1 LRFPESF
8 VADNL
13 AKGFAMSAKYR
24 EFYSMEAVVRH
35 SANAKGWQYP
45 GEEVA
50 LGIVAP
56 LVRSKRILDL
66 GVGGGRTVG
75 LLALLTDQYIG
86 VDYSPAMVSACQSR
100 YPDEDFRVVDARDMS
115 MFEDGSFEFVFFSAS
130 GIDAVDEQDRKK
142 VYKEIQRI
150 LTKDGIFVFS
160 TLNKDGRSYAESPF
174 QLHRPGQAFDRS
186 RKAAVL
192 FILRNLSDPLRLP
205 RRYRN
210 WRAAK
215 RRRVQGEGWA
225 ICAMAA
231 HDFLLMNHFV
241 TLGRLR
247 AELDE
252 ADFSVI
258 ALCGSDSY
266 EGALP
271 PEVATSHSD
280 SLYAVVQ
287 KRQCS

>member
-1 LRFPESF
+1 M
-8 VADNL
+8 VAKDL
-13 AKGFAMSAKYR
+13 
-24 EFYSMEAVVRH
+24 EFYSTEVVVQGT
-35 SANAKGWQYP
+35 AKAKGWQNP

-50 LGIVAP
+50 LRIVAP

-75 LLALLTDQYIG
+75 LLALLTEQYVG
-86 VDYSPAMVSACQSR
+86 VDYSPGMVAACQAR
-100 YPDEDFRVVDARDMS
+100 YPDKDFRVVDARDMS
-115 MFEDGSFEFVFFSAS
+115 MFEDGSFEFVFFAGS
-130 GIDAVDEQDRKK
+130 GIDTVDEQDRKK

-150 LTKDGIFVFS
+150 LTNDGIFVFS
-160 TLNKDGRSYAESPF
+160 TLNKDGCSYAESPF
-174 QLHRPGQAFDRS
+174 QFHRPGQPFDRS
-186 RKAAVL
+186 RRAAIR
-192 FILRNLSDPLRLP
+192 FILRNASDPLRLP

-210 WRAAK
+210 WRSAK

-231 HDFLLMNHFV
+231 HDFILMNHFV
-241 TLGRLR
+241 TLERLR

-258 ALCGSDSY
+258 AMLGSDSY

-271 PEVATSHSD
+271 PEMTTNHSD
-280 SLYAVVQ
+280 FLYAVVQ
-287 KRQCS
+287 KRQFS